1 MKISLPKLIILKGQ
15 LRVLSAFHNPC
26 RSDKR
31 SICKETLFEHPSCSL
46 FEQHSS
52 RN

>member
-1 MKISLPKLIILKGQ
+1 MKISLPKPIILKGQ
-15 LRVLSAFHNPC
+15 LQVLSVFHNPC
-26 RSDKR
+26 RSNKR
-31 SICKETLFEHPSCSL
+31 SRCQGTLFENQSCSL